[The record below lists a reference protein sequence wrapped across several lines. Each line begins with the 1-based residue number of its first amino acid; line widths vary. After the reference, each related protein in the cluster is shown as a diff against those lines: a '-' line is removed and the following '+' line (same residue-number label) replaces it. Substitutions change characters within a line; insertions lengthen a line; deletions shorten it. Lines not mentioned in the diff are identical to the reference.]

1 MKSANTKPAVL
12 ALALALVFGAA
23 SAQEAKPV
31 ARPAAKAST
40 ANAAELAAAHKDL
53 ERAAKRVAELSQGAA
68 HDGQPLRIEHR
79 VVRKPVVGV
88 LLAPDPH
95 AGVRIA
101 GVTPDGAAAKAGLRS
116 GDRIVSIDGTQVLGS
131 NGELRVENARKLL
144 GDLDTNRKVK
154 LAYLRD
160 GRNGVATVT
169 PQIGERVLMLPGM
182 DGDLGFAGNM
192 RVHHGPDGV
201 IVIDESDTEGR
212 QPGVAPKIRRE
223 LIRLGPG
230 GECKGENCKL
240 PMLAEAFRWNGLNLA
255 SVDAQLGRYFGTDR
269 GVLVLSS
276 GPDLAGLQAGDVIR
290 KVDGKTVDTPREA
303 MAALR
308 AKPADSLVAIEY
320 LRDRRP
326 GSAKVKVPE
335 ALPLRVP
342 MPPRPPRPPKVP
354 AVPAP
359 PAPPAV
365 PPPPPPG
372 TAFEQDMVISGNGLA
387 FAFAPEAPL
396 PPAAPLP
403 PDAPDIVEEIE
414 LQTYEK

>member
-1 MKSANTKPAVL
+1 MKPANTNLAVL

-23 SAQEAKPV
+23 GAQEARPV
-31 ARPAAKAST
+31 ARPAAKA
-40 ANAAELAAAHKDL
+40 NAATEAELAAARKDL
-53 ERAAKRVAELSQGAA
+53 ERAAKRVAELSHGTG
-68 HDGQPLRIEHR
+68 HEGQPLRIEHR

-88 LLAPDPH
+88 LLAPDPQ

-116 GDRIVSIDGTQVLGS
+116 GDRIISIDGTQVLGS

-144 GDLDTNRKVK
+144 ADLDTKKQVK

-160 GRNGVATVT
+160 GRNGVANVT
-169 PQIGERVLMLPGM
+169 PQVGERVMMLPGM

-192 RVHHGPDGV
+192 RIHHGPDGM
-201 IVIDESDTEGR
+201 IVIDDGDSDGR

-290 KVDGKTVDTPREA
+290 KVDGKAVDTPREA

-320 LRDRRP
+320 LRDRKP

-342 MPPRPPRPPKVP
+342 MPPRPPKVP

-359 PAPPAV
+359 PAAPAV
-365 PPPPPPG
+365 PPPPPPPG
-372 TAFEQDMVISGNGLA
+372 TAFEQEMVLGGPGLA
-387 FAFAPEAPL
+387 FAFAADAPS
-396 PPAAPLP
+396 PADAPLP
-403 PDAPDIVEEIE
+403 PDAAEIVEEIE
-414 LQTYEK
+414 IRTSER